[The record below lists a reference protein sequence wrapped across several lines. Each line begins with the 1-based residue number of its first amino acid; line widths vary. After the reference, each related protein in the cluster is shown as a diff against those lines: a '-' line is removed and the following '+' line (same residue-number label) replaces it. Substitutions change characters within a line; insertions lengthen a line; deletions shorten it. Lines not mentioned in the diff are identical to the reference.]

1 VKGSIIT
8 TKTWFLL
15 IGAALLISAGVL
27 NFRQRARNETP
38 PWDGVEWT
46 DTKEGVVAK
55 SIERGSAADRAWLL
69 PGDRLI
75 GISLDPNSRPEQVA
89 AARDV
94 QIYLE
99 QARVGGQLHYLM
111 TRPAYSP
118 QVGAYWADLDHLGAI
133 HRWTPR
139 VLYIN
144 LIGLIYLFVGFFVL
158 FKQGGRAPFAL
169 HFATFSLAA
178 FVFLFYTPVGS
189 YRDLDLGYKLK
200 LAQRERA
207 LAMRVPEITWTYD
220 PLQAV
225 NAHFNF
231 AKLGVVV
238 EEYEENVYGE
248 SPSPLHGGLPTDRF
262 VCQWWIRRPHV
273 VRRLDSSGLTIVS
286 SEAARAPIVNRTAAS
301 GDWITP
307 AGFDPDVRSPR
318 VAVDIPADYTR
329 MLSEDPSLALGW
341 RLETRAI
348 FAKYLDA
355 GYRVV
360 DFTQDEARTRG
371 RYLLTTIRPDP

>member
-1 VKGSIIT
+1 MLHLSDLT
-8 TKTWFLL
+8 TLDAFRKVEELEGL
-15 IGAALLISAGVL
+15 IWGRVDLVPVVILAVSVRRGAVL
-27 NFRQRARNETP
+27 
-38 PWDGVEWT
+38 
-46 DTKEGVVAK
+46 
-55 SIERGSAADRAWLL
+55 
-69 PGDRLI
+69 
-75 GISLDPNSRPEQVA
+75 
-89 AARDV
+89 
-94 QIYLE
+94 
-99 QARVGGQLHYLM
+99 
-111 TRPAYSP
+111 
-118 QVGAYWADLDHLGAI
+118 VGAWDDDQL
-133 HRWTPR
+133 
-139 VLYIN
+139 
-144 LIGLIYLFVGFFVL
+144 VGFVYSFPALRRGESGASHWSHMLGVHPDQRGAGL
-158 FKQGGRAPFAL
+158 GRA
-169 HFATFSLAA
+169 
-178 FVFLFYTPVGS
+178 
-189 YRDLDLGYKLK
+189 LK
-200 LAQRERA
+200 LAQRERVLA
-207 LAMRVPEITWTYD
+207 LGLDLIEWTFD
-220 PLQAV
+220 PLQAA
-225 NAHFNF
+225 NAHLNF
-231 AKLGVVV
+231 VKLGVVV
-238 EEYEENVYGE
+238 EQYEENVYGE